1 MKILFEDYTFDASSK
16 QIQFNN
22 VVSIKKEQL
31 LLITNV
37 TDNIIIYNFANPQL
51 GGTISDNI
59 LTLNYDTTS
68 MSDTDALQIFI
79 ENLYTPASEETL
91 QILEDQ
97 TVLLRRMVKLL
108 EPSSRQD
115 GSGRQEVAIGSF
127 SPTPLVQQYQT
138 YIGALGTL
146 ISTQE
151 STFVLQSRI
160 AYATLRNKLDFN

>member
-91 QILEDQ
+91 QVLEDQ

-115 GSGRQEVAIGSF
+115 SAGRQDIAITSF
-127 SPTPLVQQYQT
+127 SPVALIAQYST
-138 YIGALGTL
+138 YIGALNNVIT
-146 ISTQE
+146 TQE
-151 STFVLQSRI
+151 SNFVLQSRI

>member
-1 MKILFEDYTFDASSK
+1 MKILYEDYTFDASAK

-22 VVSIKKEQL
+22 LSSIKKEQL

-37 TDNIIIYNFANPQL
+37 TDNIIIYNFANSQL
-51 GGTISDNI
+51 GGTISGNV
-59 LTLNYDTTS
+59 LTLSYDTTS
-68 MSDTDALQIFI
+68 MSDTDKIQIFLD
-79 ENLYTPASEETL
+79 NLSIPASEETL
-91 QILEDQ
+91 QVLEDQ
-97 TVLLRRMVKLL
+97 TILLRRMVKLL

-115 GSGRQEVAIGSF
+115 SVGRQEIAIGSF
-127 SPTPLVQQYQT
+127 SPAPLVQQYQT
-138 YIGALGTL
+138 YIGSLGTL